1 MKVCNCRFFFPQS
14 LELFLQFLDVVE
26 EMLCKYYRLWTFV
39 FILSEQRNFQGL
51 QKQKVIGELGCF
63 ICLVHSRNKNVYSV
77 SAVVV

>member
-1 MKVCNCRFFFPQS
+1 
-14 LELFLQFLDVVE
+14 
-26 EMLCKYYRLWTFV
+26 MLCKYYRLWTFV